1 MPARDKDLGTH
12 SKPIEVYGNISMGLG
27 PELFREMNR
36 EIINGFGRETNPEV
50 AEVDGTAV
58 KKKSDL
64 AGRRGPGQLE
74 MKIGVGSAGV
84 WQMTRKC

>member
-50 AEVDGTAV
+50 VEVDGTAV
-58 KKKSDL
+58 KKKVIWQEEEGL
-64 AGRRGPGQLE
+64 
-74 MKIGVGSAGV
+74 GS
-84 WQMTRKC
+84 WK